1 MVLVVFVIVIALR
14 TTDFSGVGLQR
25 TGLNHEQHERL
36 FADRAKALYFKAH
49 RTMNADAGTEST
61 IIMDASAMSATIR
74 SMALS
79 VADANPALEDLVL
92 LGILS
97 RGKPLADRLA
107 ENIFHY
113 TGVRPPVGSL
123 STTMYRDDL
132 RSGASGDAA
141 LRAGATHFDFSLD
154 DRTVLLVDDVLAAG
168 RTIRAAMDEVMDYGR
183 PRRIQLACLIDRGG
197 RELPIQADYLGYALS
212 TSREEWVYVR
222 LAEIDNEDVVLVQRR
237 FAAPDLEGA

>member
-1 MVLVVFVIVIALR
+1 
-14 TTDFSGVGLQR
+14 
-25 TGLNHEQHERL
+25 
-36 FADRAKALYFKAH
+36 
-49 RTMNADAGTEST
+49 MNADAGTEST

-74 SMALS
+74 SMALA
-79 VADANPALEDLVL
+79 VADANPSLEELVL

-107 ENIFHY
+107 ENIQHY

-123 STTMYRDDL
+123 STTLYRDDL
-132 RSGASGDAA
+132 RSGASGEAA
-141 LRAGATHFDFSLD
+141 LRSGATHFDFSLD

-222 LAEIDNEDVVLVQRR
+222 LKELDDEDVVLVQRR